1 MAGISA
7 TATGAVWTVGFVT
20 AVRTYF
26 DTVTFSCTSS
36 VIAGGCEVVIL
47 TVGLIRVI
55 FTVIVAITTQEVEN
69 AFFVCTL
76 ELVRFAPLRGC
87 RIKNQTI
94 IERSTVKQCDNTSKI
109 ARFYRLWNMADDIVS

>member
-7 TATGAVWTVGFVT
+7 TVTGAVWTVGFVT
-20 AVRTYF
+20 AVRASLI
-26 DTVTFSCTSS
+26 TVTFSCTSS

-47 TVGLIRVI
+47 TVGFIRVI
-55 FTVIVAITTQEVEN
+55 FTVIVAITTQDVEN

-87 RIKNQTI
+87 RKKNETI
-94 IERSTVKQCDNTSKI
+94 IERSTVKQCNGTW
-109 ARFYRLWNMADDIVS
+109 LMTV